1 MTRYLDEFKVGEI
14 IKTDPVILNQAE
26 IIAFAKLYD
35 PQPFHVDPELAK
47 SSFYE
52 GLIASGF
59 QTIAIAFAQFARLGL
74 IVESSMGGP
83 GLDEVRWLIPV
94 RPGDELHT
102 KADVLEAR
110 PSRSKPDRG
119 ILRMAITVRNQR
131 DEIVCTY
138 RTLSILKT
146 APGSTGNPK

>member
-14 IKTDPVILNQAE
+14 LETDPVTLEAAE
-26 IIAFAKLYD
+26 IIAFGKRYD

-47 SSFYE
+47 NSYYE

-74 IVESSMGGP
+74 IVDSSMGGP
-83 GLDEVRWLIPV
+83 GLDEVRWHIPV
-94 RPGDELHT
+94 RPGDRLHT
-102 KADVLEAR
+102 TAEVLEVR

-119 ILRMAITVRNQR
+119 ILRMAITVDNQGG
-131 DEIVCTY
+131 ETVCTY
-138 RTLSILKT
+138 RTISFLKRAPT
-146 APGSTGNPK
+146 AAQAT